1 MSDYQKLLQ
10 EYKKIKEEYN
20 KILGELMYLKGLFI
34 EISYLI
40 NKGCEKK

>member
-10 EYKKIKEEYN
+10 EYEKLKQNYN
-20 KILGELMYLKGLFI
+20 KILDELMYLKGLFI

-40 NKGCEKK
+40 NKGCDKR

>member
-34 EISYLI
+34 EISYLV
-40 NKGCEKK
+40 NKGSDG